1 MVVATRSITAL
12 GLAVY
17 LAVSGITLAVYAAD
31 GLWEPFLVLYPVSAY
46 LIWRLAAG
54 RSLPEMGLG
63 RFTGYGLQLA
73 AALAVAALL
82 SASWLVLLS
91 VTGVRTLELAPS
103 PGAMAL
109 VAPLLLG
116 PLVAGLLTAVP
127 EEFVHRGFLL
137 GILSSWPGRAWA
149 LIASSALFAA
159 GHLPSVLDG
168 GLPAGPHLMVKL
180 VVLFVF
186 GLLMAWTVLKT
197 GGLWFAIGWHAGAN
211 YPAVV
216 EQFLFQV
223 PETGPAW
230 LVGHP
235 AGELDTGLLS
245 LLYAGIEVLAVLALL
260 SVITS
265 KTARGGAV
273 TGAS

>member
-1 MVVATRSITAL
+1 MRVAVRSVTAL

-17 LAVSGITLAVYAAD
+17 LAVSGVTYAVYAAG
-31 GLWEPFLVLYPVSAY
+31 GLWEPLLVLYPVSAY

-54 RSLPEMGLG
+54 KSLAQMGLG

-73 AALAVAALL
+73 AALVVASLL
-82 SASWLVLLS
+82 AASWLILLS
-91 VTGVRTLELAPS
+91 VTGVRTVGLAPS

-109 VAPLLLG
+109 IAPLLLG

-137 GILSSWPGRAWA
+137 GLLSSWPGKAWA

-159 GHLPSVLDG
+159 GHLPTVLDG
-168 GLPAGPHLMVKL
+168 GLPVGPHLAVKL
-180 VVLFVF
+180 AVLFVF
-186 GLLMAWTVLKT
+186 GLLMAWTVLET
-197 GGLWFAIGWHAGAN
+197 GGLWFAIGWHAGSN
-211 YPAVV
+211 YPRVV
-216 EQFLFQV
+216 EQFLFREGE
-223 PETGPAW
+223 PGPAW

-235 AGELDTGLLS
+235 AGGLDTGLLG

-260 SVITS
+260 SVITR